1 MKGIGIVC
9 SFDRESEVDGMRSTY
24 TVMHLRQSTHDG
36 ISPNSQEI
44 SVEFGFVFQTLKW
57 FCDALVPVECDDN
70 QACKN
75 CSDERVEKG
84 FGDSTEHRRFGFKR
98 VEYGSPFAGYNYQAI
113 NNVCDRKMKKHE
125 V

>member
-1 MKGIGIVC
+1 V
-9 SFDRESEVDGMRSTY
+9 
-24 TVMHLRQSTHDG
+24 HLRQRAYNG

-57 FCDALVPVECDDN
+57 SRDALMPVEGDNN

-75 CSDERVEKG
+75 CTVERVEKG
-84 FGDSTEHRRFGFKR
+84 FGDFTEHRRLGFKR
-98 VEYGSPFAGYNYQAI
+98 VKYGSPLAGYNNQAI
-113 NNVCDRKMKKHE
+113 SNVCNRKMKEHE